1 VEFAL
6 AAVGL
11 APGLVIGSF
20 LNVVAA
26 RVPLRRSIVHPR
38 SACMACGT
46 EIAWQDNVPV
56 ISWLRLHG
64 RCRHCS
70 AAIPARYP
78 LVELVTGLLVAACFV
93 AFGLTAYAV
102 LAAAFCAVLVV
113 ISAIDIEHRI
123 IPNRIVVPATGI
135 VLVAR
140 TLIDPSPE
148 WLVAS
153 LAAFG
158 FLLVAALV
166 YPAGMG
172 MGDVKLAAL
181 MGAMLGAEVA
191 VALMAGM
198 LLALLPSVVLFARH
212 GTQARKMTI
221 PFGPFLAGG
230 AVISLFFGAQLLD
243 AYLGLL

>member
-1 VEFAL
+1 VEVAL
-6 AAVGL
+6 AAVGF

-64 RCRHCS
+64 KCRHCS

-113 ISAIDIEHRI
+113 ISAIDLEHRI
-123 IPNRIVVPATGI
+123 VPNRIVVPATGI
-135 VLVAR
+135 VLVAH

-148 WLVAS
+148 WLIGG
-153 LAAFG
+153 LCAFA
-158 FLLVAALV
+158 FLLLTAIV

-172 MGDVKLAAL
+172 MGDVKLAAFL
-181 MGAMLGAEVA
+181 GVMLGREVA

-198 LLALLPSVVLFARH
+198 VLALVPSVVLLARH
-212 GTQARKMTI
+212 GSGARKMGI
-221 PFGPFLAGG
+221 PFAPFLAGG
-230 AVISLFFGAQLLD
+230 ALVALFFGERLLD
-243 AYLGLL
+243 AYLSFL